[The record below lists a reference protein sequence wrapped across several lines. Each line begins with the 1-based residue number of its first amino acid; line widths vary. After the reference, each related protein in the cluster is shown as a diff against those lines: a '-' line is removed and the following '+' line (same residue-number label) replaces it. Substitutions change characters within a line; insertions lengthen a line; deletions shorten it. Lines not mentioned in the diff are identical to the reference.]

1 MPWIYEG
8 KEREETVEW
17 MEKDLP
23 TEIEVQLLR
32 YLKSRGMRPSDVK
45 AFQAVVGGDHGDTA
59 FQFGAAIT
67 AEMHD
72 GGKIYFEVTTVK
84 LICRKDTSKL
94 LEATILP
101 RLTTGLKIISTQP
114 LHLYFHS
121 NNDDSFVCSFNTPPP
136 PDSPPH
142 ALLL

>member
-1 MPWIYEG
+1 
-8 KEREETVEW
+8 
-17 MEKDLP
+17 
-23 TEIEVQLLR
+23 
-32 YLKSRGMRPSDVK
+32 MRPSDVK
-45 AFQAVVGGDHGDTA
+45 AVQAVVGGDHGDTV

-72 GGKIYFEVTTVK
+72 GGKIYFEVTTVE

-114 LHLYFHS
+114 LHLYS
-121 NNDDSFVCSFNTPPP
+121 NDD
-136 PDSPPH
+136 DS
-142 ALLL
+142 LVRG